1 VNSFLI
7 KSIGHLQYSRDHKL
21 HDHQQRV
28 NEILHEHLG
37 NDAVPSPC
45 RLIELPNELLDLI
58 LSYLS
63 AQDLTCLAS
72 TCRKFNNHSAS
83 DILWAKLVNSHLPNC
98 ITDPGPFESYRRLYL
113 AHLSYWFIPQYK
125 IWFSDHNHTGNL
137 ILARY
142 DNRRGVIDAYR
153 IIADK
158 GAPRF
163 HVWESNPSVMIL
175 SFEPEVSLWLDDP
188 VLVLKDHDP
197 SSQVAASQQWMP
209 ERRMPMSAESQS
221 LFNSLIL
228 CPKDTAS
235 SNAHNANVWPP
246 PLIPTND
253 RIERDTLPLR
263 LPERASEVSEVGFRI
278 RRWAHFRL
286 GFQAGMASDNE
297 AIFSYATLDPSL
309 YTPTKEKPYQGIWV
323 GDYSAHGCEFLLLF
337 QQDPSPSDSDSEDS
351 EVDTSGDTVQR
362 GSLEAVKLTGDPN
375 VPRGEYSFL
384 AEDIGPKGLLSVSDS
399 KPFEG
404 ARIVRSKGHVAGLGF
419 RDDTFIDSQ
428 LILISTDYLAHYWV
442 EMGHI
447 SYYRR
452 VDIDALLQ
460 T

>member
-1 VNSFLI
+1 MAVVAKYHEYPS
-7 KSIGHLQYSRDHKL
+7 DHEL
-21 HDHQQRV
+21 HDHQPQID
-28 NEILHEHLG
+28 EILH
-37 NDAVPSPC
+37 DQPC
-45 RLIELPNELLDLI
+45 DDMLQSSCRIIKLPNEILDLI

-63 AQDLTCLAS
+63 ARDLTRLAS
-72 TCRKFNNHSAS
+72 TCRKFNDHSAS
-83 DILWAKLVNSHLPNC
+83 DILWGKLVNSHLPNC
-98 ITDPGPFESYRRLYL
+98 IKNPGPFESYRRLYL

-153 IIADK
+153 IIAEK
-158 GAPRF
+158 GAPEL
-163 HVWESNPSVMIL
+163 HVWESHPEVVIL
-175 SFEPEVSLWLDDP
+175 AFEPQ
-188 VLVLKDHDP
+188 HP
-197 SSQVAASQQWMP
+197 SSKVAASQKWMP
-209 ERRMPMSAESQS
+209 ERRMPMSAE
-221 LFNSLIL
+221 LHGLYNSLIL
-228 CPKDTAS
+228 CPKDTPSRDEA
-235 SNAHNANVWPP
+235 NANLWPP
-246 PLIPTND
+246 PLIPANE
-253 RIERDTLPLR
+253 RIQRETMPLR
-263 LPERASEVSEVGFRI
+263 LPERASEASEMGFRI
-278 RRWAHFRL
+278 RRWAHFRFGL
-286 GFQAGMASDNE
+286 QAGLASDNE

-309 YTPTKEKPYQGIWV
+309 YTPTREKPYQGIWV

-337 QQDPSPSDSDSEDS
+337 QRDPPPSDAEGNAA
-351 EVDTSGDTVQR
+351 EMAGDIVQK

-384 AEDIGPKGLLSVSDS
+384 AEDIGPNGLLSVSDS

-404 ARIVRSKGHVAGLGF
+404 ARIVRSKGHLAGLGF

-442 EMGHI
+442 ELGHI